1 MFTGLIEGTGSLLRV
16 ERRGPDAQMVIRA
29 DFDVERLVLGESVA
43 VDGACLTVVSFQG
56 NVFTVDV
63 SAETLS
69 RTTLG
74 RKSPGAQLNL
84 ERALRLGDRLGGH
97 LVTGHV
103 DGIGILRERN
113 KEGRSWRLVFQIP
126 HELTTYLIEKG
137 SVAING
143 ISLTVNGCGEDRF
156 DVNIVPHTAQMTTIE
171 KFQIGEEVNI
181 ETDLIG
187 KYVEKM
193 LKGRADRPISSS
205 PAEESSI
212 DMGFLRKHG
221 FLD

>member
-1 MFTGLIEGTGSLLRV
+1 MFTGLIEGTGSLIQMN
-16 ERRGPDAQMVIRA
+16 RRGSDGQMGIHA
-29 DFDVERLVLGESVA
+29 HYPMENLQLGESIA

-74 RKSPGAQLNL
+74 RKSPGDHLNL
-84 ERALRLGDRLGGH
+84 ERALKLGDRLGGH

-103 DGIGILRERN
+103 DGIGTLQDRH
-113 KEGRSWRLVFQIP
+113 KEGRSWRLAFQVP
-126 HELTTYLIEKG
+126 PKLTPYIIEKG
-137 SVAING
+137 SIAING
-143 ISLTVNGCGEDRF
+143 ISLTINGCQENGF
-156 DVNIVPHTAQMTTIE
+156 DVNIVPHTALMATLD
-171 KFQIGEEVNI
+171 KWRVGEEVNI

-193 LKGRADRPISSS
+193 LKAWKTTS
-205 PAEESSI
+205 EEYRDESQI
-212 DMGFLRKHG
+212 DIGFLQKHG